1 MPANVARVL
10 RPHGRAANAPRD
22 RRRQALP
29 GLPVRRDRPAQR
41 RRARAVLLDQEQR
54 AHRRYDSLEENTDSR
69 EHVLVLGASYST
81 LPAYLRRKFPL
92 PMTISVGYRDR
103 FAGAGP
109 GSGQVNPVLRT
120 RWLVFGLAVMW

>member
-1 MPANVARVL
+1 VRIPTGHRDDPDDLTDVAYSFGFRL
-10 RPHGRAANAPRD
+10 RD
-22 RRRQALP
+22 RVSGTQ
-29 GLPVRRDRPAQR
+29 GF
-41 RRARAVLLDQEQR
+41 
-54 AHRRYDSLEENTDSR
+54 RYDSLEENTDSH

-81 LPAYLRRKFPL
+81 LPAYLQRKFPL

-109 GSGQVNPVLRT
+109 RSGQVNPALRR